1 MMTVVQPCEFI
12 KSHQT
17 IFLRW
22 VTFVVG
28 KLYFNKDISSSEKEE
43 IISDWGTLG
52 IVFATGMV

>member
-1 MMTVVQPCEFI
+1 MMVVQPCEFI

-22 VTFVVG
+22 VNFVAG
-28 KLYFNKDISSSEKEE
+28 KLCFNKYIKSLGKEE

-52 IVFATGMV
+52 IVFAAGAV

>member
-1 MMTVVQPCEFI
+1 MTVVQPCGLI

-22 VTFVVG
+22 VTFIVG
-28 KLYFNKDISSSEKEE
+28 KLYFNKDITSSGKEE

-52 IVFATGMV
+52 IVFATGTV